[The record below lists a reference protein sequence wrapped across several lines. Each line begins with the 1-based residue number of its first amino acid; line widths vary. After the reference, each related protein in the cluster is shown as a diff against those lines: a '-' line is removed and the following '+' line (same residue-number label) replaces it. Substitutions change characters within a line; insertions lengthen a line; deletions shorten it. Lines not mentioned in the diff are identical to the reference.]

1 MPLVKLLSFL
11 AQSFYCAGLMIL
23 TTMAALVVSITHY
36 RRHRSLRI
44 FTYYIALS
52 LLADITAF
60 FAFPYPPNWN
70 FRLVVAAITT
80 NAFLL
85 FEFIVCNLFILRY
98 IGSPLRRRI
107 IRINGLLFFGL
118 LIFGV
123 AMTYPHFMMAYY
135 IVLDSIFL
143 VLPCLI
149 YFYGLFSTA
158 NLWPLTDQPAFWVVT
173 GILFLH
179 ACDIPL
185 QMTIYFLGSHQETAY
200 TLNYILF
207 SVFFILLIRAYL
219 CTPEKLIHV

>member
-1 MPLVKLLSFL
+1 VKLLDFL
-11 AQSFYCAGLMIL
+11 AQSFYCLGLMVL

-36 RRHRSLRI
+36 RRHKSLRI
-44 FTYYIALS
+44 FTYYIAFS
-52 LLADITAF
+52 LLADITVF
-60 FAFPYPPNWN
+60 VAFPYTGDWN

-85 FEFIVCNLFILRY
+85 FEFIGCNLFILRY
-98 IGSPLRRRI
+98 IRSPLRRRI

-118 LIFGV
+118 LIVGV
-123 AMTYPHFMMAYY
+123 AMTYPHVMMVAY
-135 IVLDSIFL
+135 IVLECVFL

-149 YFYGLFSTA
+149 YFYELFLTA
-158 NLWPLTDQPAFWVVT
+158 NLRPLTDQPAFWAVT

-185 QMTIYFLGSHQETAY
+185 QMTIYFLGSYQEAAY

-207 SVFFILLIRAYL
+207 SILFILLIRAYL